1 MSEPHDC
8 RTDRDL
14 AISRRTFLHRAA
26 GGFGSI
32 ALAGL
37 LADVARSESSNAD
50 LARGALASSGF
61 HVEPRAK
68 RVIWIFLPGGLSHV
82 DSFDPKPKLFT
93 DHGKKVGKRFVL
105 RPMWDFHPRGESG
118 IEVSDLFPH
127 LARRVDDLCVV
138 RSMNTSHG
146 NHFEATLA
154 MHTGST
160 TFAMPSVGSWL
171 SYGLGTMN
179 RNLPS
184 FVVLAPKLPYAGE
197 QVWDAN
203 FLPGRHRGVRWVPGD
218 APVPN
223 LTPRVDRR
231 LQRLERGLLERANRE
246 HLEARGGDGDL
257 EARIQSFEMAFALQ
271 REAPDVLDLSRES
284 DETLGLYG
292 LERGQTKGFGWQCLM
307 ARRLAERGVRFV
319 ELIDVGA
326 SGNWDDHGNMA
337 RHGKLAKNIDR
348 PIAGLL
354 EDLGRRGLLDD
365 TLVVL
370 TTEFGRTP
378 LAKDAKTKGRDHH
391 PAAFATCLAGGGVK
405 AGHVH
410 GATDELGQHVTE
422 GRVHVHDLHATVLH
436 LLGIDHRR
444 LTYRHAGRDFRLT
457 DVHGEVV
464 TGLLA

>member
-1 MSEPHDC
+1 MTMSDSHAC
-8 RTDRDL
+8 RTDRVS
-14 AISRRTFLHRAA
+14 AISRRTFLQRAA

-37 LADVARSESSNAD
+37 MADAARSESATTG
-50 LARGALASSGF
+50 LHHA
-61 HVEPRAK
+61 PRAN

-82 DSFDPKPKLFT
+82 DSFDPKPKLFEN
-93 DHGKKVGKRFVL
+93 HGKKSGKRFVL
-105 RPMWDFHPRGESG
+105 RPMWKFAPRGQSG

-127 LARRVDDLCVV
+127 IGARVDDLCVV

-160 TFAMPSVGSWL
+160 TFAMPSLGSWL

-203 FLPGRHRGVRWVPGD
+203 FLPGRHRGVRWIPGS

-223 LTPRVDRR
+223 LAPRVDAR
-231 LQRLERGLLERANRE
+231 LQQLERGLLERANRE
-246 HLEARGGDGDL
+246 HLETRGGDGAL

-271 REAPDVLDLSRES
+271 REAPDVLDLSRET
-284 DETLGLYG
+284 DDTLGLYG
-292 LERGQTKGFGWQCLM
+292 LERGQNTGFGWQCLM
-307 ARRLAERGVRFV
+307 ARRLAERGVRFI

-348 PIAGLL
+348 PIAGML

-391 PAAFATCLAGGGVK
+391 PAAFSTCLAGGGVK

-410 GATDELGQHVTE
+410 GATDELGQRVAE

-464 TGLLA
+464 TELLA